1 MAKSVTEKKS
11 LSKEDEELL
20 AKVEYDKI
28 EYIRFDRCDLYC
40 RNMGKLVPVRY
51 LKDTLLDGIDI
62 PKPWFGVVG
71 NFNNFYVSPT
81 YHNSANVKCFPYHST
96 YSKLPPI
103 LCSKANIA
111 SIMYYPTYG
120 LDSINE
126 KTRQIFNV
134 DPRTICLNRLKQ
146 LKEELKIDIYSA
158 FEHEFV
164 LFDKTKSELTPV
176 WNHKNIGDNIALS
189 EHQDF
194 VIDCE
199 RSLKAMNVNL
209 ESMHLEFGPGICL

>member
-1 MAKSVTEKKS
+1 MPA
-11 LSKEDEELL
+11 
-20 AKVEYDKI
+20 
-28 EYIRFDRCDLYC
+28 RH
-40 RNMGKLVPVRY
+40 
-51 LKDTLLDGIDI
+51 LKDILLNGIDI
-62 PKPWFGVVG
+62 PKQVFGIVG
-71 NFNNFYVSPT
+71 NYNNFYINST
-81 YHNSANVKCFPYHST
+81 YYNSANVKCFPYHST

-120 LDSINE
+120 IDSVNY

-134 DPRTICLNRLKQ
+134 KPITICLNQLKQ
-146 LKEELKIDIYSA
+146 LKEGLNIDIYSA

-164 LFDKTKSELTPV
+164 LFDKTKSQLTPV

-189 EHQDF
+189 EHEDF

-199 RSLKAMNVNL
+199 RSLKAMDVDL
-209 ESMHLEFGPGICL
+209 ESMHLEFGPGIC